1 MMIKELEKEMRAQME
16 KALENTKQ
24 EFSRIR
30 TGRAS
35 LSLLDGIKVN
45 CYGSVVPLNQVATL
59 AVPDS
64 RLITVQPWDTKI
76 IGEIEKAILRSD
88 LGLTPTNDGKI
99 IRIPIPPLT
108 EERRKELVK
117 VIGKIAEKSKVALRN
132 IRREINEKL
141 KELKKN
147 KEISEDEYFSSHD
160 EVQKI
165 TDEYIERAE
174 KLFLDKEKELMSI

>member
-45 CYGSVVPLNQVATL
+45 YYGSVVPLNQVATL

>member
-1 MMIKELEKEMRAQME
+1 
-16 KALENTKQ
+16 
-24 EFSRIR
+24 
-30 TGRAS
+30 
-35 LSLLDGIKVN
+35 
-45 CYGSVVPLNQVATL
+45 VATL

>member
-1 MMIKELEKEMRAQME
+1 MIKELEKEMRAQME

-35 LSLLDGIKVN
+35 ISLLDGIKVN
-45 CYGSVVPLNQVATL
+45 YYGSVVPLNQVATL

-117 VIGKIAEKSKVALRN
+117 VIGKVAEKSKIALRN
-132 IRREINEKL
+132 IRREVNEKL

-160 EVQKI
+160 QVQKI
-165 TDEYIERAE
+165 TDEYIERSE
-174 KLFLDKEKELMSI
+174 RLFLEKEKELMSI